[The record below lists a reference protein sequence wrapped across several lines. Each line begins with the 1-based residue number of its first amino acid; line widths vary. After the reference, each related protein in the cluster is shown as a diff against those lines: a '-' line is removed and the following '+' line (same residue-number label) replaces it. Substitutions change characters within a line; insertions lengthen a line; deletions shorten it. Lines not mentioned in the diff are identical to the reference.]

1 MSKLPLVVEGP
12 VPGVYT
18 QVEDIGGFIVI
29 PLAPDVPLEPD
40 VPEEPSEPELP
51 LVPEEPSE
59 PELPLV
65 PELPSVPLVPEE
77 PINVSFETLKVS
89 VRPLL
94 SITR

>member
-1 MSKLPLVVEGP
+1 MSSNMSKLPLVVEGP

-51 LVPEEPSE
+51 LVPEEPE
-59 PELPLV
+59 
-65 PELPSVPLVPEE
+65 VPEE

-89 VRPLL
+89 VKPLL

>member
-1 MSKLPLVVEGP
+1 MSKLPLVVEEP

-65 PELPSVPLVPEE
+65 PEE